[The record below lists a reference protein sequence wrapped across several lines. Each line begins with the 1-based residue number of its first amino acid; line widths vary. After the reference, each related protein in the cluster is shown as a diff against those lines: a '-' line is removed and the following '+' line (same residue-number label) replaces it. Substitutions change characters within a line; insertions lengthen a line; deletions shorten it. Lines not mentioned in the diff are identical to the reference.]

1 MIKILG
7 VMLALL
13 ALGLAGCSS
22 LACGDPH
29 PYLNSKV
36 TPLLK
41 APAGMSVPAPDPA
54 YAIAGAVSNTGK
66 RTDLNTAGVCLINP
80 PQVVPSAASNHSKRA
95 EVRKSGATESPA
107 SKLEPSAK
115 PAGSESTPA
124 PSASTSGAL
133 P

>member
-7 VMLALL
+7 VALALL

-36 TPLLK
+36 TPPLK
-41 APAGMSVPAPDPA
+41 APPGMSVPAPDPA
-54 YAIAGAVSNTGK
+54 YAIAGAASNAGK
-66 RTDLNTAGVCLINP
+66 RTDLNAAGVCLINP
-80 PQVVPSAASNHSKRA
+80 PQVVPSAANKRA
-95 EVRKSGATESPA
+95 KQAEAPKSGATEPPA
-107 SKLEPSAK
+107 RKLESSAK

-124 PSASTSGAL
+124 PSASTSDSFL
-133 P
+133 